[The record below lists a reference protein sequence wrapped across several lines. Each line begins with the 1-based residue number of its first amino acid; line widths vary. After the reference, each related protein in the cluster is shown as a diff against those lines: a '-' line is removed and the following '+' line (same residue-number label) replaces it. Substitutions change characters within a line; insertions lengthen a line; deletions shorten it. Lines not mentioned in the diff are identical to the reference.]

1 MKRPKDLADRSREL
15 RDVSGLPLLAA
26 RLERAKFSMNVRPT
40 VGASFPTVKSNS
52 QCGGFRRPIRE

>member
-40 VGASFPTVKSNS
+40 VT
-52 QCGGFRRPIRE
+52 